1 MSKGEKEEVRE
12 PLEDNIISM
21 FNSTY
26 LIFHYITLCIWE
38 NLLIFPIMGAYV
50 MSRRAELILND

>member
-26 LIFHYITLCIWE
+26 LIFHYITPCIWE

-50 MSRRAELILND
+50 MSRRVELILND